1 MYNFSMNDKNQ
12 SYEIGMLLKSRGL
25 WLATAESC
33 TGGLLGSTI
42 TDVPGSST
50 YFLGGIIAYSN
61 SSKTEVL
68 GVPLETIQKFGA
80 VSSRT
85 AIGMAVGIL
94 NNFGCDFAIA
104 ITGITGPTGGSDAK
118 PVGTV
123 FIATATEDGEQAKE
137 FHFKGSRAQIK
148 SASVK
153 TALEMACEALAD

>member
-1 MYNFSMNDKNQ
+1 MNPEETLG
-12 SYEIGMLLKSRGL
+12 SLLTARV
-25 WLATAESC
+25 WTVAVAESC

-50 YFLGGIIAYSN
+50 YFLGGITAYSN

-68 GVPLETIQKFGA
+68 GVPLETLQKFGA
-80 VSSRT
+80 VSERA

-104 ITGITGPTGGSDAK
+104 ITGIAGPTGGSEAK

-123 FIATATEDGEQAKE
+123 FITTATEDGEQAKE
-137 FHFKGSRAQIK
+137 FHFKGSRDKIK
-148 SASVK
+148 AASVK
-153 TALEMACEALAD
+153 AALEMACEALAE